1 MQDLKG
7 RVTLITGGTRGIGRE
22 IAALFSAQGARVA
35 LTGTQSAAAEQV
47 AAEIQAQTGTE
58 VVGFGLDVGN
68 PPDVECVVDAVVERM
83 GRIDVLVNNAGATK
97 DNLVLRMSS
106 EEWDQVIRVNLGG
119 MFHCMKRVLRTM
131 LKQRSGAIV
140 NISSIVGLTGNP
152 GQANYS
158 AAKAGVIGLT
168 RSVARE
174 YAAKGIRANVV
185 APGYIETDMTRAI
198 PDAKKKELS
207 ERIPLGRLGLGRDI
221 AQAVAFLASDASSYI
236 TGQVLCVDGG
246 MVM

>member
-7 RVTLITGGTRGIGRE
+7 RVALITGGTRGIGRE
-22 IAALFSAQGARVA
+22 IATTMSGLGVKVF
-35 LTGTQSAAAEQV
+35 LTGTKTDVAEAV
-47 AAEIQAQTGTE
+47 ASEIQAQTSVE
-58 VVGFGLDVGN
+58 VVGFGLDITDESG
-68 PPDVECVVDAVVERM
+68 VDRVASAVLDRG

-106 EEWDQVIRVNLGG
+106 EEWNETIRINLGG
-119 MFHCMKRVLRTM
+119 LFHCTKRVLKTM

-140 NISSIVGLTGNP
+140 NISSIVGLTGNA

-158 AAKAGVIGLT
+158 AAKAGIIGFT
-168 RSVARE
+168 KSVAKE
-174 YAAKGIRANVV
+174 YATKGIRANVI
-185 APGYIETDMTRAI
+185 APGFIETDMTRSI
-198 PDAKKKELS
+198 PEPKRKELI
-207 ERIPLGRLGLGRDI
+207 ERIPLGRLGSGRDI
-221 AQAVAFLASDASSYI
+221 ANVVAFLASDLSSYI

>member
-7 RVTLITGGTRGIGRE
+7 KVTLITGGTRGIGRE
-22 IAALFSAQGARVA
+22 IAALFSSQGARVA
-35 LTGTQSAAAEQV
+35 LTGTQSDAAERV

-58 VVGFGLDVGN
+58 VVGFGLDVGSS
-68 PPDVECVVDAVVERM
+68 PDVDRVVDAVVERL
-83 GRIDVLVNNAGATK
+83 GRLDVLVNNAGATK

-119 MFHCMKRVLRTM
+119 MFHCTKRVLKTM

-152 GQANYS
+152 GQANYA
-158 AAKAGVIGLT
+158 AAKAGIVGLT

-174 YAAKGIRANVV
+174 YATKGIRANVV

-207 ERIPLGRLGLGRDI
+207 ERIPLGRLGQGRDV